1 MNPRTVNRR
10 SLCRTILSGAICGM
24 VGRSAWAEQEEQ
36 TLDVTAGSE
45 WLTGSGLRLY
55 LSAYAGQ
62 VPGPVIRAKPGDHI
76 KINFTNLLPNVTNLH
91 FHGLH
96 IPSTGNADNSLLD
109 VPRGGSLAYEFD
121 IPKNHRG
128 GTFWYHPHR
137 HGYTA
142 RQLSQGL
149 AGAFLVRGVLDEI
162 PEIAGAPEELL
173 VLQDPIVNS
182 QGAPIEVGLVDQMQ
196 GREGDLILVS
206 GRQNP
211 VIRIQRNGW
220 LRLRIVNAS
229 PSRFYRLQIDEHI
242 LYQIASDGGALP
254 AVQEMDE
261 ILLSPGE
268 RAEVMVRGSR
278 EPTEFR
284 ILNLPYDR
292 GRLSMIGTSSARSVS
307 ETIGLLKYDGNA
319 ESEWD
324 LPQTLTT
331 VEPLAEPVIRR
342 RFELGEGF
350 ARFTIDGRTFDSRRS
365 DTTVGMNSL
374 EEWEFYN
381 PTGMDH
387 PMHIHTNA
395 FQVVGAD
402 GLSIPAWKDVV
413 LVKALSCVRVR
424 LRFDDYAGPTLYHC
438 HILDHEDMGM
448 MGRLD
453 ILPK

>member
-1 MNPRTVNRR
+1 MKSRTVDRR
-10 SLCRTILSGAICGM
+10 SLCRTILSGAIC
-24 VGRSAWAEQEEQ
+24 VIAGRSAWAEQEEQ
-36 TLDVTAGSE
+36 TLDIVARSE

-55 LSAYAGQ
+55 LSAYEGQ
-62 VPGPVIRAKPGDHI
+62 VPGPVIRAKPGDHV
-76 KINFTNLLPNVTNLH
+76 KINFTNLLPDATNLH

-96 IPSTGNADNSLLD
+96 IPSTGNADNSFLE
-109 VPRGGSLAYEFD
+109 VPRGSSVAYEFD
-121 IPKNHRG
+121 IPKHHLG

-137 HGYTA
+137 HGRTA
-142 RQLSQGL
+142 RQLSLGL

-162 PEIAGAPEELL
+162 PEIAGAPEQLL
-173 VLQDPIVNS
+173 ILQDPIVNN
-182 QGAPIEVGLVDQMQ
+182 QGAPTEVGLVDQMQ

-206 GRQNP
+206 GRLNP
-211 VIRIQRNGW
+211 MIMIQRNGW

-229 PSRFYRLQIDEHI
+229 PSRFYRLQIDEHM

-268 RAEVMVRGSR
+268 RAEVMVSGLR
-278 EPTEFR
+278 EPGEFR

-292 GRLSMIGTSSARSVS
+292 GRLNMLGASSVRSAS
-307 ETIGLLKYDGNA
+307 ETIGLLKYEGNA

-324 LPQTLTT
+324 LPQRLTT
-331 VEPLAEPVIRR
+331 VEPLAEPPSRR

-350 ARFTIDGRTFDSRRS
+350 AKFTIDGRTFEPRRT
-365 DTTVGMNSL
+365 DTTVRVNSI
-374 EEWEFYN
+374 EEWEFDN

-395 FQVVGAD
+395 FQVVGTD
-402 GLSIPAWKDVV
+402 GQSIPAWKDVV
-413 LVKALSCVRVR
+413 LVRSLSRVRVR
-424 LRFDDYAGPTLYHC
+424 LRFDDYVGPTLYHC

-453 ILPK
+453 ILPE